1 MPDGTAVADPDG
13 AASVATDEGDE
24 AGEYDRPKKPS
35 GHQVR
40 PIAGPGSGLRKVRG
54 SGFGRS

>member
-1 MPDGTAVADPDG
+1 MH
-13 AASVATDEGDE
+13 DEGDE
-24 AGEYDRPKKPS
+24 AGEYDRPKKPC

-54 SGFGRS
+54 NGFGRS